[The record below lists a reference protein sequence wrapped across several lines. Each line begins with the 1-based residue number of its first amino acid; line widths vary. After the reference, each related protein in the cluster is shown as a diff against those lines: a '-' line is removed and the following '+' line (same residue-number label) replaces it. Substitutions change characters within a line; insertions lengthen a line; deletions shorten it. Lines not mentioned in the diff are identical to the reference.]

1 MKNRILGI
9 TLIVLT
15 FILAG
20 CKPDQTTN
28 NSDQCIPPLFTSSY
42 PYGDIDGEAAAN
54 ISFDKPIIPP
64 IGWERVS
71 EIPDEF
77 TSSKGERWSS
87 GIYFT
92 RKQPGYTE
100 VWSYGRDVESLSTY
114 IYRTDTKQWQQV
126 AAPVR
131 GDYFLDHENNVW
143 IIPFWFLDKTQ
154 ASLYRLDSDNTAVP
168 VVDSEHLLSNGQ
180 IKSIQ
185 IGPDGVFWVL
195 FYDESDNVGL
205 YSFSPDTLKAELHL
219 TDLYFFNEELVIDKD
234 YNLYLMK
241 DLDTVIRYNPTTGE
255 TKTRGIPP
263 DDGRFGLSTVLY
275 LDDDNRLWVNDRVWF
290 DLSDADFASINI
302 VFRSPIFIDLMPGV
316 GQYVWDS
323 PMPLV
328 DTSDGRLWYTS
339 SRGLAWFKP
348 ETGDWCLFTT
358 DPGKIV
364 KDSQQD
370 LWIMVDDTL
379 YTLNLR

>member
-1 MKNRILGI
+1 VKRQPVLFV
-9 TLIVLT
+9 LFVLT
-15 FILAG
+15 ALLGG
-20 CKPDQTTN
+20 CKPDPTTN
-28 NSDQCIPPLFTSSY
+28 NPDQCIPPLFTSSY
-42 PYGDIDGEAAAN
+42 PYGDILGEAALN
-54 ISFDKPIIPP
+54 LSFDRPIIPP

-77 TSSKGERWSS
+77 TSSENEQGYS

-92 RKQPGYTE
+92 RTRPGYTE
-100 VWSYGRDVESLSTY
+100 VWSLVNDSDSTSTY

-126 AAPVR
+126 PIAVK
-131 GDYFLDHENNVW
+131 GIYFLDRENNVW
-143 IIPFWFLDKTQ
+143 IIPFWFMDKTQ
-154 ASLYRLDSDNTAVP
+154 ASLYRLDSDNTVVP

-185 IGPDGVFWVL
+185 IGPDGVFWVQ

-219 TDLYFFNEELVIDKD
+219 TDLYFPNEDVVIDKD

-241 DLDTVIRYNPTTGE
+241 DLDTVMRYNPTTGE
-255 TKTRGIPP
+255 TKTRKLPP
-263 DDGRFGLSTVLY
+263 DYVEYGSATSLY
-275 LDDDNRLWVNDRVWF
+275 IDNDNRLWVSDRAWF
-290 DLSDADFASINI
+290 DLSDADFASINV
-302 VFRSPIFIDLMPGV
+302 VFHSPIFIDLMPGV
-316 GQYVWDS
+316 GRYVWDR
-323 PMPLV
+323 PKPLV

-379 YTLNLR
+379 YTLDTR

>member
-1 MKNRILGI
+1 VKRQPVLFV
-9 TLIVLT
+9 LFVLT
-15 FILAG
+15 ALLGG
-20 CKPDQTTN
+20 CNPDPTTN

-77 TSSKGERWSS
+77 ISNEDEQWYSSVF
-87 GIYFT
+87 FT
-92 RKQPGYTE
+92 RTQPGYTE
-100 VWSYGRDVESLSTY
+100 VWSYVSDSDSTSTY
-114 IYRTDTKQWQQV
+114 IYRTDTKQWQLV
-126 AAPVR
+126 PTTVR
-131 GDYFLDHENNVW
+131 GDWFVDHENNVW
-143 IIPFWFLDKTQ
+143 IIPFWFADKTQ
-154 ASLYRLDSDNTAVP
+154 ASLYRLDSDNTVVP

-180 IKSIQ
+180 IDAIQ
-185 IGPDGVFWVL
+185 IGPDGVFWVQ
-195 FYDESDNVGL
+195 FYDESDNLSL

-219 TDLYFFNEELVIDKD
+219 TDLFFSNDELVIDKD

-241 DLDTVIRYNPTTGE
+241 DLDTLMRYNPTTGE
-255 TKTRGIPP
+255 TKTRKLPP
-263 DDGRFGLSTVLY
+263 DYVAYGRATSLY
-275 LDDDNRLWVNDRVWF
+275 IDDNNRLWVSDRVWL
-290 DLSDADFASINI
+290 DLSDTDLASINI
-302 VFRSPIFIDLMPGV
+302 VYRSPIFIDLIPGMAN
-316 GQYVWDS
+316 YVWYR
-323 PMPLV
+323 PKPLI

-358 DPGKIV
+358 DPGLIV

-370 LWIMVDDTL
+370 LWIMVEDTL
-379 YTLNLR
+379 YTLDTR